1 MPEWVLYGVGVLCLI
16 GAFFVLVAAIGV
28 LKLDDLYMR
37 MHAASKAG
45 TLGSGVLLIALAI
58 FSRETDVVLRALA
71 AFVFL
76 LLTAPISAH
85 LLARA
90 AYTVGYRPCSLT
102 KHDALAER
110 LAANGQDSGS
120 TPS

>member
-1 MPEWVLYGVGVLCLI
+1 MVDDLHLYITGSLCLI

-28 LKLDDLYMR
+28 VRLDDLYMR

-58 FSRETDVVLRALA
+58 YASESAIVLRALA
-71 AFVFL
+71 AFVFF
-76 LLTAPISAH
+76 LLTARVSAH

-90 AYTVGYRPCSLT
+90 AYTMGYKPCDLT
-102 KHDALAER
+102 KSDALADKEGENVVESDAR
-110 LAANGQDSGS
+110 
-120 TPS
+120 